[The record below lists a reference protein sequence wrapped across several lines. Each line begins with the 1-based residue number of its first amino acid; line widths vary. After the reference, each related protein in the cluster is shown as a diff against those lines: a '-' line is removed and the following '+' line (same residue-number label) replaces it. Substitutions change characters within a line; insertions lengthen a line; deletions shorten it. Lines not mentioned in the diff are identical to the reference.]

1 MPVVLGAFAGAVFLA
16 WLIAFVRVVRGPG
29 LWDRLSGLVLMGTKT
44 LILLLVIG
52 QLSGRPEMFV
62 DIALAYALIGFLAA
76 LTLAKYFEGGGDRD
90 SAPGPPGTGPEG

>member
-1 MPVVLGAFAGAVFLA
+1 MPIVLGAFAGAVFIA
-16 WLIAFVRVVRGPG
+16 WLIAFVRVVRGPA
-29 LWDRLSGLVLMGTKT
+29 LWDRLSGLVLLGTKT

-76 LTLAKYFEGGGDRD
+76 LTLAKYFEGGGHRDRD
-90 SAPGPPGTGPEG
+90 SAPDPPE